1 MISGRTS
8 NLRESGVAYLF
19 LAPAFLFI
27 VVFIAYP
34 LVYSFY
40 LTFTEYDFVYDSA
53 PKWVGIK
60 QYVSIWRDK
69 NFISSLK
76 NTLVFAV
83 FYYAIVMFFSLII
96 AFIIDELGKGQT
108 FYQLAVYLPIIVPL
122 SLAGVMFVWILD
134 PTFGVFNHILR
145 SLGFEALGNK
155 NWLADYSTALPA
167 IVVIT
172 LWKYIGFNVIIFLA
186 GIQSVGRSVIEA
198 ARVDGVSFFQEKF
211 LVILPN
217 IKIHLSMASL
227 YSIVQAIK
235 VFEVPYV
242 TTRGG
247 PGTATLTLYLYS
259 WRTAFGYFKMGKAA
273 TIAYITAALIIFF
286 SFLSNKFLEEKEE

>member
-96 AFIIDELGKGQT
+96 AFIIDELGKDK
-108 FYQLAVYLPIIVPL
+108 LLPACGL
-122 SLAGVMFVWILD
+122 SSYYSSSFFSGVMFVWILD

-155 NWLADYSTALPA
+155 TGLQ
-167 IVVIT
+167 
-172 LWKYIGFNVIIFLA
+172 IILQLF
-186 GIQSVGRSVIEA
+186 R
-198 ARVDGVSFFQEKF
+198 
-211 LVILPN
+211 
-217 IKIHLSMASL
+217 LS
-227 YSIVQAIK
+227 
-235 VFEVPYV
+235 
-242 TTRGG
+242 
-247 PGTATLTLYLYS
+247 
-259 WRTAFGYFKMGKAA
+259 W
-273 TIAYITAALIIFF
+273 
-286 SFLSNKFLEEKEE
+286 